1 MEKNTP
7 NGPTRQ
13 DGHLLRSTLLKLTAA
28 QKIICTVVIA
38 VVVLIWYDLLNEL
51 VAFGHTVDYS
61 PLHSVLGARIV
72 AMLTQ
77 YNPYFWWAVVAL
89 GTLIIA
95 YFLTLF
101 VHSTQRHVRTK
112 LVDAPIV
119 NTLARQLSTPAKEVL
134 LWAWQD
140 RRDPITVGDLQRASN
155 ELRSGR
161 FDKISLARDHAGA
174 LLDRNEES
182 PEAREQEPF
191 LG

>member
-1 MEKNTP
+1 MKKNTP

-28 QKIICTVVIA
+28 QKIMCTVVVA
-38 VVVLIWYDLLNEL
+38 VVALIWYDLLNEL

-61 PLHSVLGARIV
+61 PLHSVLGERIV

-101 VHSTQRHVRTK
+101 VRSTQRHVRTN
-112 LVDAPIV
+112 LVDASV
-119 NTLARQLSTPAKEVL
+119 VGTLAHELSTPAKEVL
-134 LWAWQD
+134 LWVWQD
-140 RRDPITVGDLQRASN
+140 RRDPITVGDLLRTSN

-161 FDKISLARDHAGA
+161 FDKILLARDQAEV
-174 LLDRNEES
+174 LLDQPS
-182 PEAREQEPF
+182 PEKSESLSGAR
-191 LG
+191 L